1 MSLRVTVPTLVRQP
15 AISGAPVPEQ
25 LHVQFGADAAREA
38 SISWAA
44 AEAVVQPRLRY
55 GAPGHGLGIE
65 VEAEERSYVEVLTGE
80 RVFTYHARLTGLAP
94 DSPFDYEVF
103 HRGAGESANPVGG
116 TFRTAPAGRERP
128 LRFTAFGDQSVSAP
142 VGRGV
147 APWSPNAGYVVDAV
161 EAANPLFH
169 LLTGDLCYA
178 NLSDSPVATWSSFFN
193 TAMRSAR
200 HRAWMPCAGNH
211 ENEVG
216 NGPFGYRSY
225 QTRFTLPSA
234 PAPKDCCGNW
244 YAFTAGSVR
253 VISIN
258 NDDVCLQD
266 GAFSSYRRDHVPG
279 YLARGDDPYIR
290 GYSEGAQRRWLQAT
304 LAAADDDPAI
314 DWIVVCMHQVAVS
327 TAHFNGAD
335 LGIRLE
341 WLPLFDRYHVDLVIA
356 GHEHHY
362 ERTFPLRG
370 VVAGSSLLTPAAQG
384 DDHAVLDTR
393 AGAVHMTIG
402 GGGHPVVTPAAGFE
416 TPPQGVLLVG
426 VGPGSPA
433 AQRPAITTT
442 EPAAWSAHRDLST
455 PYGFASFDV
464 AAPDE
469 CGMATITVTYY
480 GADHGSADYRPRDR
494 FVLRKPVA
502 SQLPAMPRDLAAAGA
517 R

>member
-1 MSLRVTVPTLVRQP
+1 MGTHATVPTLVRQP
-15 AISGAPVPEQ
+15 SISGAPASEQ
-25 LHVQFGADAAREA
+25 LHVQFGADAAREV
-38 SISWAA
+38 SVSWVA
-44 AEAVVQPRLRY
+44 AEAVVDPRLRL

-65 VEAEERSYVEVLTGE
+65 VAAEERSYVEVLTGE
-80 RVFTYHARLTGLAP
+80 RVFTYHARLRGLTP
-94 DSPFDYEVF
+94 DSPYDYEVF
-103 HRGAGESANPVGG
+103 HRGATPVGG

-128 LRFTAFGDQSVSAP
+128 FRFTAFGDQSVSAP

-169 LLTGDLCYA
+169 LLNGDLCYA
-178 NLSDSPVATWSSFFN
+178 NLSDSPVATWASFCN

-200 HRAWMPCAGNH
+200 HRAWMPCPGNH

-216 NGPFGYRSY
+216 NGAFGYRSY
-225 QTRFTLPSA
+225 QTRFALPSLPSA
-234 PAPKDCCGNW
+234 APKDCAGNW
-244 YAFTAGSVR
+244 YAFTAGPVR

-279 YLARGDDPYIR
+279 YRARGDDPYIR

-304 LAAADDDPAI
+304 LAAAREDPAI

-327 TAHFNGAD
+327 SAHFNGAD

-341 WLPLFDRYHVDLVIA
+341 WLPLFDRYQVDLVIA

-362 ERTFPLRG
+362 ERTFPIRG

-384 DDHAVLDTR
+384 DNPAVLDTR
-393 AGAVHMTIG
+393 DGTVHMTIG
-402 GGGHPVVTPAAGFE
+402 GGGHPAVTPLAGFE
-416 TPPQGVLLVG
+416 TPPQGVLIVG

-433 AQRPAITTT
+433 SQRPAITTT
-442 EPAAWSAHRDLST
+442 EPAAWSAHRDLTT
-455 PYGFASFDV
+455 PYGFAAFDV
-464 AAPDE
+464 QPAEPG
-469 CGMATITVTYY
+469 GMTTITVTYF
-480 GADHGSADYRPRDR
+480 GAQHGSPHYQPLDR

-502 SQLPAMPRDLAAAGA
+502 ARGSAGRRELVAATAE
-517 R
+517 